1 MLFGFLLKLAMF
13 GGFSIVARI
22 SFLNCTKIPT
32 DFIILDNFKE
42 NDNKNQE
49 FIL

>member
-1 MLFGFLLKLAMF
+1 MLFVFLLNLRLV
-13 GGFSIVARI
+13 FSIVARI
-22 SFLNCTKIPT
+22 SFSNCTKIPM

-49 FIL
+49 FIF

>member
-1 MLFGFLLKLAMF
+1 MLFVFLLNLRCLV
-13 GGFSIVARI
+13 FSIVARI
-22 SFLNCTKIPT
+22 SFSNCTKIPT

-49 FIL
+49 FIF